1 MLVACKHSQASL
13 SLGINSIL
21 TWTFERLKTNYLNL
35 SLSLKAE
42 AEMIKGQCRYMD
54 PGEIPQKLEELQ
66 TPHPPGQTCKTLFWK
81 IHSTYYQYEK
91 ANQFTPS
98 SHSSEV
104 LFY

>member
-1 MLVACKHSQASL
+1 MQ
-13 SLGINSIL
+13 LG
-21 TWTFERLKTNYLNL
+21 TAEGAEE
-35 SLSLKAE
+35 AE
-42 AEMIKGQCRYMD
+42 AGMIKGQCRYMD
-54 PGEIPQKLEELQ
+54 PGERYLREKLEDLQ
-66 TPHPPGQTCKTLFWK
+66 TPHRPPGQTCKTLFWK